1 MKSFNDLIAELEVAR
16 SLLHE
21 RIKNGLNR
29 KVAKFYDEMIADLQA
44 QILIKKNITRNL
56 AKTIE
61 GLKAALSTPDFS
73 DEFQAIAQDEV
84 KHLRKYNKLAGF
96 VLFLHALPQSA
107 IDNLIN
113 TTLLEGAT
121 VNAWN
126 RGLNI
131 DQKARLEREIRLGV
145 SLGETNELLA
155 ARVARAL
162 GKSKRDAASIAV
174 TAAGAIVSAVR
185 QKFFEANADVIKA
198 YKYQATLDTRTS
210 ALCRAYDGLMWDVNY
225 EPIGHSYPFRQPRI
239 NTHFNCRSTIIPVV
253 KGADEL
259 KNVPPATRSSMNG
272 YVPQDINFN
281 DWLKTQPKEVIEKT
295 LGKGRAELFLQ
306 GKITMRDLIT
316 QQGRELDLSDIYKKK
331 RLNEYDTR
339 NVKHFDIPRKLAKR
353 INLKTD
359 SIRGS
364 IDYLY
369 EKHPEM
375 FINKDDLKNQIT
387 DALQNPEFIKEATF
401 KTSGVI
407 FGKSIDDEKKK
418 MIDIGININ
427 DGVIFHIN
435 KKRWDATMKALKK

>member
-29 KVAKFYDEMIADLQA
+29 KVAKFYDEMTADLQA
-44 QILIKKNITRNL
+44 QILRKKNITRNL

-61 GLKAALSTPDFS
+61 DLKAALSTPDFS

-84 KHLRKYNKLAGF
+84 KHLREYNKLAGF
-96 VLFLHALPQSA
+96 ALFSHVLPQSA
-107 IDNLIN
+107 VDGLIN

-121 VNAWN
+121 LNAWN
-126 RGLNI
+126 KGLSI
-131 DQKARLEREIRLGV
+131 DQKTRLEREIRLGV

-162 GKSKRDAASIAV
+162 SKSKRDAASIAV

-210 ALCRAYDGLMWDVNY
+210 ALCRAYDGLMWDTNY

-239 NTHFNCRSTIIPVV
+239 NTHFNCRSTIIPVI

-281 DWLKTQPKEVIEKT
+281 DWLKTQPKDVIEKT
-295 LGKGRAELFLQ
+295 LGAGRAELFLQ

-316 QQGRELDLSDIYKKK
+316 QQGRELNLTQLKKY
-331 RLNEYDTR
+331 RNLNEYS
-339 NVKHFDIPRKLAKR
+339 DIKTFSRRVTKEFKESLG
-353 INLKTD
+353 LKTD
-359 SIRGS
+359 RIFGS
-364 IDYLY
+364 EAYLY
-369 EKHPEM
+369 SRHKDM
-375 FINKDDLKNQIT
+375 FKGRADISQTIDEILKGY
-387 DALQNPEFIKEATF
+387 DFKKEAT
-401 KTSGVI
+401 KKGGVI
-407 FGKSIDDEKKK
+407 IGKAISDKK
-418 MIDIGININ
+418 MIDVGINLA
-427 DGVIFHIN
+427 DGVVFHVN
-435 KKRWDATMKALKK
+435 KKKWDKTMKESRSKR

>member
-16 SLLHE
+16 CLLHE

-29 KVAKFYDEMIADLQA
+29 KVAKFYGEMIADLQA
-44 QILIKKNITRNL
+44 QILRKKNITRNL

-61 GLKAALSTPDFS
+61 DLKAALSTPDFS
-73 DEFQAIAQDEV
+73 DEFQTIAQDEV
-84 KHLRKYNKLAGF
+84 RHLRKYNKLAGF
-96 VLFLHALPQSA
+96 ALFSHVLPQSA
-107 IDNLIN
+107 VDSLIN

-131 DQKARLEREIRLGV
+131 DQKARLEREMKIGV

-210 ALCRAYDGLMWDVNY
+210 ALCRAYDGLMWDTNY

-239 NTHFNCRSTIIPVV
+239 NTHFNCRSTIIPVI

-259 KNVPPATRSSMNG
+259 KGVPSATRSSMNG

-281 DWLKTQPKEVIEKT
+281 DWLKTQSPEVIEKT

-316 QQGRELDLSDIYKKK
+316 QQGRELNLTQLKKY
-331 RLNEYDTR
+331 RNLNEYS
-339 NVKHFDIPRKLAKR
+339 DIKTFSRRVTKEFKKSLG
-353 INLKTD
+353 LKTD
-359 SIRGS
+359 RIFGS
-364 IDYLY
+364 EAYLY
-369 EKHPEM
+369 SRHKDM
-375 FINKDDLKNQIT
+375 FKERADISQTIDEILKGY
-387 DALQNPEFIKEATF
+387 DFKKEAT
-401 KTSGVI
+401 KKGGVI
-407 FGKSIDDEKKK
+407 IGKAISDKK
-418 MIDIGININ
+418 MIDVGINLA
-427 DGVIFHIN
+427 DGVVFHVN
-435 KKRWDATMKALKK
+435 KKKWDKTMKESRSKR

>member
-44 QILIKKNITRNL
+44 QILRKKNITRNL
-56 AKTIE
+56 ATTIE

-107 IDNLIN
+107 VDNLIN

-121 VNAWN
+121 INAWN

-162 GKSKRDAASIAV
+162 SKSKRDAASIAV

-210 ALCRAYDGLMWDVNY
+210 ALCRAYDGLMWDTNY

-239 NTHFNCRSTIIPVV
+239 NTHFNCRSTIIPVI

-281 DWLKTQPKEVIEKT
+281 DWLKTQSPEVIEKT

-316 QQGRELDLSDIYKKK
+316 QQGRELNLTQLKKY
-331 RLNEYDTR
+331 RNLNEYS
-339 NVKHFDIPRKLAKR
+339 DIKTFSRRVTKEFKESLG
-353 INLKTD
+353 LKTD
-359 SIRGS
+359 RIFGS
-364 IDYLY
+364 EAYLY
-369 EKHPEM
+369 SRHKDM
-375 FINKDDLKNQIT
+375 FNERADISQTIDEILKGY
-387 DALQNPEFIKEATF
+387 DFKKEAT
-401 KTSGVI
+401 KKGGVI
-407 FGKSIDDEKKK
+407 IGKAISDKK
-418 MIDIGININ
+418 MIDVGINLA
-427 DGVIFHIN
+427 DGVVFHVN
-435 KKRWDATMKALKK
+435 KKKWDKTMKESRSKR

>member
-44 QILIKKNITRNL
+44 QILRKKNITRNL
-56 AKTIE
+56 AKMIE
-61 GLKAALSTPDFS
+61 DLKAALSTPDFS
-73 DEFQAIAQDEV
+73 DEFQAVAQDEV
-84 KHLRKYNKLAGF
+84 KHLREYNKLAGF
-96 VLFLHALPQSA
+96 ALFSHALPQSA
-107 IDNLIN
+107 VDSLIN

-210 ALCRAYDGLMWDVNY
+210 ALCRAYDGLMWDTNY

-239 NTHFNCRSTIIPVV
+239 NTHFNCRSTIIPVI

-281 DWLKTQPKEVIEKT
+281 DWLKTQPKDVIEKT
-295 LGKGRAELFLQ
+295 LGAGRAELFLQ

-316 QQGRELDLSDIYKKK
+316 QQGRELNLTQLKKY
-331 RLNEYDTR
+331 RNLNEYS
-339 NVKHFDIPRKLAKR
+339 DIKTFSRRVTKEFKESLG
-353 INLKTD
+353 LKTD
-359 SIRGS
+359 RIFGS
-364 IDYLY
+364 EAYLY
-369 EKHPEM
+369 SRHKDM
-375 FINKDDLKNQIT
+375 FKGRADISQTIDEILKGY
-387 DALQNPEFIKEATF
+387 DFKKEAT
-401 KTSGVI
+401 KKGGVI
-407 FGKSIDDEKKK
+407 IGKAISDKK
-418 MIDIGININ
+418 MIDVGINLA
-427 DGVIFHIN
+427 DGVVFHVN
-435 KKRWDATMKALKK
+435 KKKWDKTMKESRSKR

>member
-16 SLLHE
+16 CLLHE

-44 QILIKKNITRNL
+44 QILRKKNITRNL

-61 GLKAALSTPDFS
+61 DLKAILSIPDFG
-73 DEFQAIAQDEV
+73 DELKAIAQDEV
-84 KHLRKYNKLAGF
+84 GHLRKYNKLAGF
-96 VLFLHALPQSA
+96 ALFSHALPQSA
-107 IDNLIN
+107 VDGLIN

-126 RGLNI
+126 KGLSI
-131 DQKARLEREIRLGV
+131 DQKTRLEREIKIGV

-155 ARVARAL
+155 ARAARAL

-210 ALCRAYDGLMWDVNY
+210 ALCRAYDGLMWDTNY

-239 NTHFNCRSTIIPVV
+239 NTHFNCRSTIIPVI

-281 DWLKTQPKEVIEKT
+281 DWLKTQSPEVIEKM

-316 QQGRELDLSDIYKKK
+316 QQGRELNLTQLKKY
-331 RLNEYDTR
+331 RNLNEYS
-339 NVKHFDIPRKLAKR
+339 DIKTFSRGLTKEFKESLGLKSGR
-353 INLKTD
+353 IF
-359 SIRGS
+359 GS
-364 IDYLY
+364 EAYLY
-369 EKHPEM
+369 SRHKDM
-375 FINKDDLKNQIT
+375 FKGRADISQAIDEILKGY
-387 DALQNPEFIKEATF
+387 DFKKEAT
-401 KTSGVI
+401 KKGGVI
-407 FGKSIDDEKKK
+407 IGKAISDKK
-418 MIDIGININ
+418 MIDVGINLA
-427 DGVIFHIN
+427 DGVVFHVN
-435 KKRWDATMKALKK
+435 KKKWDKTMKELRSKR

>member
-16 SLLHE
+16 CLLHE

-44 QILIKKNITRNL
+44 QILRKKNITRNL
-56 AKTIE
+56 ARTIEDLKTI
-61 GLKAALSTPDFS
+61 LSIPDFS
-73 DEFQAIAQDEV
+73 GEFKAIAQDEV

-96 VLFLHALPQSA
+96 VLFSHVLPQSA
-107 IDNLIN
+107 VDSLIN

-162 GKSKRDAASIAV
+162 SKSKRDAASIAV

-210 ALCRAYDGLMWDVNY
+210 ALCRAYDGLMWDTNY

-239 NTHFNCRSTIIPVV
+239 NTHFNCRSTIIPVI

-281 DWLKTQPKEVIEKT
+281 DWLKTQSPEVIEKT

-316 QQGRELDLSDIYKKK
+316 QQGRELNLTQLKKY
-331 RLNEYDTR
+331 RNLNEYS
-339 NVKHFDIPRKLAKR
+339 DIKTFSRRVTKEFKESLG
-353 INLKTD
+353 LKTD
-359 SIRGS
+359 RIFGS
-364 IDYLY
+364 EAYLY
-369 EKHPEM
+369 SRHKDM
-375 FINKDDLKNQIT
+375 FKGRADISQTIDEILKGY
-387 DALQNPEFIKEATF
+387 DFKKEAT
-401 KTSGVI
+401 KKGGVI
-407 FGKSIDDEKKK
+407 IGKAISDKK
-418 MIDIGININ
+418 MIDVGINLA
-427 DGVIFHIN
+427 DGVVFHVN
-435 KKRWDATMKALKK
+435 KKKWDKTMKESRSKR

>member
-16 SLLHE
+16 CLLHE

-44 QILIKKNITRNL
+44 QILRKKNITRNL

-61 GLKAALSTPDFS
+61 DLKAALSTPDFS
-73 DEFQAIAQDEV
+73 DEFQTIAQDEV
-84 KHLRKYNKLAGF
+84 KHLREYNKLAGF
-96 VLFLHALPQSA
+96 ALFSHVLPQSA
-107 IDNLIN
+107 VDNLIN

-131 DQKARLEREIRLGV
+131 DQKTRLEREIKIGV

-210 ALCRAYDGLMWDVNY
+210 ALCRAYDGLMWDTNY

-239 NTHFNCRSTIIPVV
+239 NTHFNCRSTIIPVI

-281 DWLKTQPKEVIEKT
+281 DWLKTQPKDVIEKT
-295 LGKGRAELFLQ
+295 LGAGRAELFLQ

-316 QQGRELDLSDIYKKK
+316 QQGRELNLTQLKKY
-331 RLNEYDTR
+331 RNLNEYS
-339 NVKHFDIPRKLAKR
+339 DIKTFSRRVTKEFKESLG
-353 INLKTD
+353 LKTD
-359 SIRGS
+359 RIFGS
-364 IDYLY
+364 EAYLY
-369 EKHPEM
+369 SRHKDM
-375 FINKDDLKNQIT
+375 FKGRADISQTIDEILKGY
-387 DALQNPEFIKEATF
+387 DFKKEAT
-401 KTSGVI
+401 KKGGVI
-407 FGKSIDDEKKK
+407 IGKAISDKK
-418 MIDIGININ
+418 MIDVGINLA
-427 DGVIFHIN
+427 DGVVFHVN
-435 KKRWDATMKALKK
+435 KKKWDKTMKESRSKR

>member
-16 SLLHE
+16 CLLHE

-44 QILIKKNITRNL
+44 QILRKKNITRNL
-56 AKTIE
+56 ATTIE

-96 VLFLHALPQSA
+96 ALFSHTLPQSA
-107 IDNLIN
+107 VDNLIN

-131 DQKARLEREIRLGV
+131 DQKARLEREIKIGV

-162 GKSKRDAASIAV
+162 SKNKRDAASIAV

-185 QKFFEANADVIKA
+185 QKFFEANADAIKA

-210 ALCRAYDGLMWDVNY
+210 TLCRAYDGLMWDTNY

-239 NTHFNCRSTIIPVV
+239 NTHFNCRSTIIPVI

-281 DWLKTQPKEVIEKT
+281 DWLKTQPKDVIEKT
-295 LGKGRAELFLQ
+295 LGAGRAELFLQ

-316 QQGRELDLSDIYKKK
+316 QQGRELNLTQLKKY
-331 RLNEYDTR
+331 RNLNEYS
-339 NVKHFDIPRKLAKR
+339 DIKTFSRRVTKEFKESLG
-353 INLKTD
+353 LKTD
-359 SIRGS
+359 RIFGS
-364 IDYLY
+364 EAYLY
-369 EKHPEM
+369 SRHKDM
-375 FINKDDLKNQIT
+375 FKERADISQTIDEILKGY
-387 DALQNPEFIKEATF
+387 DFKKEAT
-401 KTSGVI
+401 KKGGVI
-407 FGKSIDDEKKK
+407 IGKAISDKK
-418 MIDIGININ
+418 MIDVGINLA
-427 DGVIFHIN
+427 DGVVFHVN
-435 KKRWDATMKALKK
+435 KKKWDKTMKESRSKR

>member
-44 QILIKKNITRNL
+44 QILRKKNITRNL
-56 AKTIE
+56 AKMIE
-61 GLKAALSTPDFS
+61 DLKAALSTPDFS
-73 DEFQAIAQDEV
+73 DEFQAVAQDEV
-84 KHLRKYNKLAGF
+84 KHLREYNKLAGF
-96 VLFLHALPQSA
+96 ALFSHALPQSA
-107 IDNLIN
+107 VDSLIN

-126 RGLNI
+126 KGLSI
-131 DQKARLEREIRLGV
+131 DQKTRLEREIRLGV

-210 ALCRAYDGLMWDVNY
+210 ALCRAYDGLMWDTNY

-239 NTHFNCRSTIIPVV
+239 NTHFNCRSTIIPVI

-281 DWLKTQPKEVIEKT
+281 DWLKTQPKDVIEKT
-295 LGKGRAELFLQ
+295 LGAGRAELFLQ

-316 QQGRELDLSDIYKKK
+316 QQGRELNLTQLKKY
-331 RLNEYDTR
+331 RNLNEYS
-339 NVKHFDIPRKLAKR
+339 DIKTFSRRVTKEFKESLG
-353 INLKTD
+353 LKTD
-359 SIRGS
+359 RIFGS
-364 IDYLY
+364 EAYLY
-369 EKHPEM
+369 SRHKDM
-375 FINKDDLKNQIT
+375 FKGRADISQTIDEILKGY
-387 DALQNPEFIKEATF
+387 DFKKEAT
-401 KTSGVI
+401 KKGGVI
-407 FGKSIDDEKKK
+407 IGKAISDKK
-418 MIDIGININ
+418 MIDVGINLA
-427 DGVIFHIN
+427 DGVVFHVN
-435 KKRWDATMKALKK
+435 KKKWDKTMKESRSKR

>member
-44 QILIKKNITRNL
+44 QILRKKNITRNL
-56 AKTIE
+56 ATTIE

-84 KHLRKYNKLAGF
+84 GHLRKYNKLAGF
-96 VLFLHALPQSA
+96 ALFSHVLPQSA
-107 IDNLIN
+107 VDNLIN

-210 ALCRAYDGLMWDVNY
+210 ALCRAYDGLMWDTNY

-239 NTHFNCRSTIIPVV
+239 NTHFNCRSTIIPVI

-281 DWLKTQPKEVIEKT
+281 DWLKTQSPEVVEKT

-316 QQGRELDLSDIYKKK
+316 QQGRELNLTQLKKYRKLKEYSDIKTFSRGVTKEFK
-331 RLNEYDTR
+331 ESLG
-339 NVKHFDIPRKLAKR
+339 
-353 INLKTD
+353 LKTD
-359 SIRGS
+359 RIFGS
-364 IDYLY
+364 EAYLY
-369 EKHPEM
+369 SRHKDM
-375 FINKDDLKNQIT
+375 FKGRADISQTIDEILKGY
-387 DALQNPEFIKEATF
+387 DFKKEAT
-401 KTSGVI
+401 KKGGVI
-407 FGKSIDDEKKK
+407 IGKAISDKK
-418 MIDIGININ
+418 MIDVGINLA
-427 DGVIFHIN
+427 DGVVFHVN
-435 KKRWDATMKALKK
+435 KKKWDKTMKESRSKR

>member
-1 MKSFNDLIAELEVAR
+1 MAN
-16 SLLHE
+16 
-21 RIKNGLNR
+21 
-29 KVAKFYDEMIADLQA
+29 
-44 QILIKKNITRNL
+44 
-56 AKTIE
+56 TIE
-61 GLKAALSTPDFS
+61 DLKAALSTPDFS

-96 VLFLHALPQSA
+96 VLFSHVLPQSA
-107 IDNLIN
+107 VDSLIN

-162 GKSKRDAASIAV
+162 GKSRRDAASIAV

-210 ALCRAYDGLMWDVNY
+210 ALCRAYDGLMWDTNY

-239 NTHFNCRSTIIPVV
+239 NTHFNCRSTIIPVI

-281 DWLKTQPKEVIEKT
+281 DWLKTQSPEVIEKT

-316 QQGRELDLSDIYKKK
+316 QQGRELNLTQLKKY
-331 RLNEYDTR
+331 RNLNEYS
-339 NVKHFDIPRKLAKR
+339 DIKTFSRRVTKEFKESLG
-353 INLKTD
+353 LKTD
-359 SIRGS
+359 RIFGS
-364 IDYLY
+364 EAYLY
-369 EKHPEM
+369 SRHKDM
-375 FINKDDLKNQIT
+375 FNERADISQTIDEILKGY
-387 DALQNPEFIKEATF
+387 DFKKEAT
-401 KTSGVI
+401 KKGGVI
-407 FGKSIDDEKKK
+407 IGKAISDKK
-418 MIDIGININ
+418 MIDVGINLA
-427 DGVIFHIN
+427 DGVVFHVN
-435 KKRWDATMKALKK
+435 KKKWDKTMKESRSKR

>member
-44 QILIKKNITRNL
+44 QILRKKNITRNL
-56 AKTIE
+56 ATTIE

-84 KHLRKYNKLAGF
+84 GHLRKYNKLAGF
-96 VLFLHALPQSA
+96 ALFSHTLPQSA
-107 IDNLIN
+107 VDSLIN

-162 GKSKRDAASIAV
+162 SKSKRDAASIAV

-210 ALCRAYDGLMWDVNY
+210 ALCRAYDGLMWDTNY

-239 NTHFNCRSTIIPVV
+239 NTHFNCRSTIIPVI

-281 DWLKTQPKEVIEKT
+281 DWLKTQSPEVVEKT

-316 QQGRELDLSDIYKKK
+316 QQGRELNLTQLKKY
-331 RLNEYDTR
+331 RNLNEYS
-339 NVKHFDIPRKLAKR
+339 DIKTFSRRVTKEFKESLG
-353 INLKTD
+353 LKTD
-359 SIRGS
+359 RIFGS
-364 IDYLY
+364 EAYLY
-369 EKHPEM
+369 SRHKDM
-375 FINKDDLKNQIT
+375 FKERADISQTIDEILKGY
-387 DALQNPEFIKEATF
+387 DFKKEAT
-401 KTSGVI
+401 KKGGVI
-407 FGKSIDDEKKK
+407 IGKAISDKK
-418 MIDIGININ
+418 MIDVGINLA
-427 DGVIFHIN
+427 DGVVFHVN
-435 KKRWDATMKALKK
+435 KKKWDKTMKESRSKR

>member
-44 QILIKKNITRNL
+44 QILRKKNITRNL
-56 AKTIE
+56 ATTIE

-107 IDNLIN
+107 VDNLIN

-131 DQKARLEREIRLGV
+131 DQKARLEREIKIGV

-162 GKSKRDAASIAV
+162 SKSKRDAASIAV

-210 ALCRAYDGLMWDVNY
+210 ALCRAYDGLMWDTNY

-239 NTHFNCRSTIIPVV
+239 NTHFNCRSTIIPVI

-281 DWLKTQPKEVIEKT
+281 DWLKTQSPEVIEKT

-316 QQGRELDLSDIYKKK
+316 QQGRELNLTQLKKY
-331 RLNEYDTR
+331 RNLNEYS
-339 NVKHFDIPRKLAKR
+339 DIKTFSRRVTKEFKEGLG
-353 INLKTD
+353 LKTD
-359 SIRGS
+359 RIFGS
-364 IDYLY
+364 EAYLY
-369 EKHPEM
+369 SRHKDM
-375 FINKDDLKNQIT
+375 FKGRADISQTIDEILKGY
-387 DALQNPEFIKEATF
+387 DFKKEAT
-401 KTSGVI
+401 KKGGVI
-407 FGKSIDDEKKK
+407 IGKAISDKK
-418 MIDIGININ
+418 MIDVGINLA
-427 DGVIFHIN
+427 DGVVFHVN
-435 KKRWDATMKALKK
+435 KKKWDKTMKESRSKR

>member
-44 QILIKKNITRNL
+44 QILRKKNITRNL

-61 GLKAALSTPDFS
+61 DLKAALSTPDFS
-73 DEFQAIAQDEV
+73 DEFQAVAQDEV
-84 KHLRKYNKLAGF
+84 RHLRKYNKLAGF
-96 VLFLHALPQSA
+96 VLFSHVLPQSA
-107 IDNLIN
+107 IQSLIN
-113 TTLLEGAT
+113 TTLIEGAT

-126 RGLNI
+126 KGLSI
-131 DQKARLEREIRLGV
+131 DQKTRLEREIKIGV

-162 GKSKRDAASIAV
+162 SKSKRDAASIAA

-210 ALCRAYDGLMWDVNY
+210 ALCRAYDGLMWDTNY

-239 NTHFNCRSTIIPVV
+239 NTHFNCRSTIIPVI

-281 DWLKTQPKEVIEKT
+281 DWLKTQSPEVAEKT

-316 QQGRELDLSDIYKKK
+316 QQGRELNLTQLKKY
-331 RLNEYDTR
+331 RNLNEYS
-339 NVKHFDIPRKLAKR
+339 DIKTFSRRVTKEFKESLG
-353 INLKTD
+353 LKTD
-359 SIRGS
+359 RIFGS
-364 IDYLY
+364 EAYLY
-369 EKHPEM
+369 SRHKDM
-375 FINKDDLKNQIT
+375 FKGRADISQTIDEILKGY
-387 DALQNPEFIKEATF
+387 DFKKEAT
-401 KTSGVI
+401 KKGGVI
-407 FGKSIDDEKKK
+407 IGKAISDKK
-418 MIDIGININ
+418 MIDVGINLA
-427 DGVIFHIN
+427 DGVVFHVN
-435 KKRWDATMKALKK
+435 KKKWDKTMKESRSKR

>member
-16 SLLHE
+16 CLLHE

-44 QILIKKNITRNL
+44 QILRKKNITRNL

-61 GLKAALSTPDFS
+61 DLKAVLSTPDFS
-73 DEFQAIAQDEV
+73 GELKAIAQDEV
-84 KHLRKYNKLAGF
+84 RHLRKYNKLAGF
-96 VLFLHALPQSA
+96 ALFSHALPQSA
-107 IDNLIN
+107 VDGLIN

-155 ARVARAL
+155 ARAARAL
-162 GKSKRDAASIAV
+162 SKSKRDAASIAV

-210 ALCRAYDGLMWDVNY
+210 ALCRAYDGLMWDTNY

-239 NTHFNCRSTIIPVV
+239 NTHFNCRSTIIPVI

-281 DWLKTQPKEVIEKT
+281 DWLKTQSPEVIEKT
-295 LGKGRAELFLQ
+295 LGKGRTELFLQ

-316 QQGRELDLSDIYKKK
+316 QQGRELNLTQLKKY
-331 RLNEYDTR
+331 RNLNEYS
-339 NVKHFDIPRKLAKR
+339 DIKTFSRGLTKEFKESLG
-353 INLKTD
+353 LKTGR
-359 SIRGS
+359 IFGS
-364 IDYLY
+364 EAYLY
-369 EKHPEM
+369 SRHKDM
-375 FINKDDLKNQIT
+375 FKGRADISQTIDEILKGY
-387 DALQNPEFIKEATF
+387 DFKKEAT
-401 KTSGVI
+401 KKGGVI
-407 FGKSIDDEKKK
+407 IGKATSDKK
-418 MIDIGININ
+418 MIDVGINLA
-427 DGVIFHIN
+427 DGVVFHVN
-435 KKRWDATMKALKK
+435 KKKWDKTMKELRSKR

>member
-21 RIKNGLNR
+21 RIKNGLSR
-29 KVAKFYDEMIADLQA
+29 KVAQFYDEMIADLQA
-44 QILIKKNITRNL
+44 QILRKKNITRNL

-61 GLKAALSTPDFS
+61 DLKSALSTPDFN
-73 DEFQAIAQDEV
+73 DEFTAIAQDEV
-84 KHLRKYNKLAGF
+84 RHLRKYNKLAGF
-96 VLFLHALPQSA
+96 VLFSHVLPQSA
-107 IDNLIN
+107 VDSLIN

-126 RGLNI
+126 KGLSI
-131 DQKARLEREIRLGV
+131 DQKTRLEREIKIGV

-162 GKSKRDAASIAV
+162 SKSKRDAASIAV

-239 NTHFNCRSTIIPVV
+239 NTHFNCRSTIIPVI

-281 DWLKTQPKEVIEKT
+281 DWLKTQSPEVIEKT

-316 QQGRELDLSDIYKKK
+316 QQGRELNLTQLKKY
-331 RLNEYDTR
+331 RNLNEYS
-339 NVKHFDIPRKLAKR
+339 DIKTFSRRVTKEFKESLG
-353 INLKTD
+353 LKTD
-359 SIRGS
+359 RIFGS
-364 IDYLY
+364 EAYLY
-369 EKHPEM
+369 SRHKDM
-375 FINKDDLKNQIT
+375 FKGRADISQTIDEILKGY
-387 DALQNPEFIKEATF
+387 DFKKEAT
-401 KTSGVI
+401 KKGGVI
-407 FGKSIDDEKKK
+407 IGKAISDKK
-418 MIDIGININ
+418 MIDVGINLA
-427 DGVIFHIN
+427 DGVVFHVN
-435 KKRWDATMKALKK
+435 KKKWDKTMKESRSKR

>member
-16 SLLHE
+16 CLLHE

-44 QILIKKNITRNL
+44 QILRKKNITRNL

-61 GLKAALSTPDFS
+61 DLKAALSTPDFS
-73 DEFQAIAQDEV
+73 DEFRAIAQDEV
-84 KHLRKYNKLAGF
+84 KHLREYNKLAGF
-96 VLFLHALPQSA
+96 ALFSHVLPQSA
-107 IDNLIN
+107 VDSLIN

-131 DQKARLEREIRLGV
+131 DQKARLEREMKIGV

-210 ALCRAYDGLMWDVNY
+210 ALCRAYDGLMWDTNY

-239 NTHFNCRSTIIPVV
+239 NTHFNCRSTIIPVI

-259 KNVPPATRSSMNG
+259 KGVPSATRSSMNG

-281 DWLKTQPKEVIEKT
+281 DWLKTQSPEVIEKT

-316 QQGRELDLSDIYKKK
+316 QQGRELNLTQLKKY
-331 RLNEYDTR
+331 RNLNEYS
-339 NVKHFDIPRKLAKR
+339 DIKTFSRRVTKEFKKSLG
-353 INLKTD
+353 LKTD
-359 SIRGS
+359 RIFGS
-364 IDYLY
+364 EAYLY
-369 EKHPEM
+369 SRHKDM
-375 FINKDDLKNQIT
+375 FKERADISQTIDEILKGY
-387 DALQNPEFIKEATF
+387 DFKKEAT
-401 KTSGVI
+401 KKGGVI
-407 FGKSIDDEKKK
+407 IGKAISDKK
-418 MIDIGININ
+418 MIDVGINLA
-427 DGVIFHIN
+427 DGVVFHVN
-435 KKRWDATMKALKK
+435 KKKWDKTMKESRSKR

>member
-44 QILIKKNITRNL
+44 QILRKKNITRNL

-61 GLKAALSTPDFS
+61 DLKAALSTPDFS

-96 VLFLHALPQSA
+96 VLFSHVLPQSA
-107 IDNLIN
+107 VDSLIN

-162 GKSKRDAASIAV
+162 GKSRRDAASIAV

-210 ALCRAYDGLMWDVNY
+210 ALCRAYDGLMWDTNY

-239 NTHFNCRSTIIPVV
+239 NTHFNCRSTIIPVI

-281 DWLKTQPKEVIEKT
+281 DWLKTQSPEVIEKT

-316 QQGRELDLSDIYKKK
+316 QQGRELNLTQLKKY
-331 RLNEYDTR
+331 RNLNEYS
-339 NVKHFDIPRKLAKR
+339 DIKTFSRRVTKEFKESLG
-353 INLKTD
+353 LKTD
-359 SIRGS
+359 RIFGS
-364 IDYLY
+364 EAYLY
-369 EKHPEM
+369 SRHKDM
-375 FINKDDLKNQIT
+375 FNERADISQTIDEILKGY
-387 DALQNPEFIKEATF
+387 DFKKEAT
-401 KTSGVI
+401 KKGGVI
-407 FGKSIDDEKKK
+407 IGKAISDKK
-418 MIDIGININ
+418 MIDVGINLA
-427 DGVIFHIN
+427 DGVVFHVN
-435 KKRWDATMKALKK
+435 KKKWDKTMKESRSKR

>member
-1 MKSFNDLIAELEVAR
+1 MKSFNDIIAELEVAR
-16 SLLHE
+16 CLLHE

-44 QILIKKNITRNL
+44 QILRKKNITRNL

-61 GLKAALSTPDFS
+61 DLKAALSTPDFS

-96 VLFLHALPQSA
+96 VLFSHVLPQSA
-107 IDNLIN
+107 VDSLIN

-131 DQKARLEREIRLGV
+131 DQKARLEREIKIGV

-185 QKFFEANADVIKA
+185 QKFFEANADGIKA

-210 ALCRAYDGLMWDVNY
+210 ALCRAYDGLMWDTNY

-239 NTHFNCRSTIIPVV
+239 NTHFNCRSTIIPVI

-281 DWLKTQPKEVIEKT
+281 DWLKTQSPEVVEKT

-316 QQGRELDLSDIYKKK
+316 QQGRELNLTQLKKY
-331 RLNEYDTR
+331 RNLNEYS
-339 NVKHFDIPRKLAKR
+339 DIKTFSRRVTKEFKESLG
-353 INLKTD
+353 LKTD
-359 SIRGS
+359 RIFGS
-364 IDYLY
+364 EAYLY
-369 EKHPEM
+369 SRHKDM
-375 FINKDDLKNQIT
+375 FKRRADISQTIDEILKGY
-387 DALQNPEFIKEATF
+387 DFKKEAT
-401 KTSGVI
+401 KKGGVI
-407 FGKSIDDEKKK
+407 IGKAISDKK
-418 MIDIGININ
+418 MIDVGINLA
-427 DGVIFHIN
+427 DGVVFHVN
-435 KKRWDATMKALKK
+435 KKKWDKTMKESRSKR

>member
-16 SLLHE
+16 CLLHE

-44 QILIKKNITRNL
+44 QILRKKNITRNL

-61 GLKAALSTPDFS
+61 DLKTILSIPDFS
-73 DEFQAIAQDEV
+73 GEFKAIAQDEV
-84 KHLRKYNKLAGF
+84 RHLRKYNKLAGF
-96 VLFLHALPQSA
+96 ALFSHAMPQSA
-107 IDNLIN
+107 VDSLIN

-131 DQKARLEREIRLGV
+131 DQKARLEREIKIGV

-155 ARVARAL
+155 ARAARAL

-210 ALCRAYDGLMWDVNY
+210 ALCRAYDGLMWDTNY

-239 NTHFNCRSTIIPVV
+239 NTHFNCRSTIIPVI

-281 DWLKTQPKEVIEKT
+281 DWLKTQPKDVIEKT
-295 LGKGRAELFLQ
+295 LGAGRAELFLQ

-316 QQGRELDLSDIYKKK
+316 QQGRELNLTQLKKY
-331 RLNEYDTR
+331 RNLNEYS
-339 NVKHFDIPRKLAKR
+339 DIKTFSRGLTKEFKESLGLKSGR
-353 INLKTD
+353 IF
-359 SIRGS
+359 GS
-364 IDYLY
+364 EAYLY
-369 EKHPEM
+369 SRHKDM
-375 FINKDDLKNQIT
+375 FKGHADISQAIDEILKGY
-387 DALQNPEFIKEATF
+387 DFKKEAT
-401 KTSGVI
+401 KKGGVI
-407 FGKSIDDEKKK
+407 IGKAISDKK
-418 MIDIGININ
+418 MIDVGINLA
-427 DGVIFHIN
+427 DGVVFHVN
-435 KKRWDATMKALKK
+435 KKKWDKTMKELRSKR

>member
-44 QILIKKNITRNL
+44 QILRKKNITRNL

-61 GLKAALSTPDFS
+61 DLKAALSTPDFS

-84 KHLRKYNKLAGF
+84 KHLREYNKLAGF
-96 VLFLHALPQSA
+96 VLFSHILPQSA
-107 IDNLIN
+107 VDSLIN

-121 VNAWN
+121 VKAWN
-126 RGLNI
+126 KGLNI
-131 DQKARLEREIRLGV
+131 DQKARLEREIKIGV

-162 GKSKRDAASIAV
+162 NKNKRDAASIAV
-174 TAAGAIVSAVR
+174 TAAGATVSAVR

-210 ALCRAYDGLMWDVNY
+210 ALCRAYDGLMWDTNY

-239 NTHFNCRSTIIPVV
+239 NTHFNCRSTIIPVI

-259 KNVPPATRSSMNG
+259 KNVSPATRSSMNG

-281 DWLKTQPKEVIEKT
+281 DWLKTQSPEVVEKT

-316 QQGRELDLSDIYKKK
+316 QQGRELNLTQLKKY
-331 RLNEYDTR
+331 RNLNEYSD
-339 NVKHFDIPRKLAKR
+339 VKTFSRRVTKEFKESLG
-353 INLKTD
+353 LKTD
-359 SIRGS
+359 RIFGS
-364 IDYLY
+364 EAYLY
-369 EKHPEM
+369 SRHKDM
-375 FINKDDLKNQIT
+375 FKRRADISQTIDEILKGY
-387 DALQNPEFIKEATF
+387 DFKKEAT
-401 KTSGVI
+401 KKGGVI
-407 FGKSIDDEKKK
+407 IGKAISDKK
-418 MIDIGININ
+418 MIDVGINLA
-427 DGVIFHIN
+427 DGVVFHVN
-435 KKRWDATMKALKK
+435 KKKWDKTMKESRSKR

>member
-16 SLLHE
+16 CLLHE

-44 QILIKKNITRNL
+44 QILRKKNITRNL

-61 GLKAALSTPDFS
+61 DLKAALSTPDFS
-73 DEFQAIAQDEV
+73 DEFQAVAQDEV
-84 KHLRKYNKLAGF
+84 KHLREYNKLAGF
-96 VLFLHALPQSA
+96 TLFSHALPQSA
-107 IDNLIN
+107 VDSLIN

-131 DQKARLEREIRLGV
+131 DQKARLEREIKIGV

-210 ALCRAYDGLMWDVNY
+210 ALCRAYDGLMWDTNY

-239 NTHFNCRSTIIPVV
+239 NTHFNCRSTIIPVI

-281 DWLKTQPKEVIEKT
+281 DWLKTQPKDVIEKT
-295 LGKGRAELFLQ
+295 LGAGRAELFLQ

-316 QQGRELDLSDIYKKK
+316 QQGRELNLTQLKKY
-331 RLNEYDTR
+331 RNLNEYS
-339 NVKHFDIPRKLAKR
+339 DIKTFSRRVTKEFKESLG
-353 INLKTD
+353 LKTD
-359 SIRGS
+359 RIFGS
-364 IDYLY
+364 EAYLY
-369 EKHPEM
+369 SRHKDM
-375 FINKDDLKNQIT
+375 FKERADISQTIDEILKGY
-387 DALQNPEFIKEATF
+387 DFKKEAT
-401 KTSGVI
+401 KKGGVI
-407 FGKSIDDEKKK
+407 IGKAISDKK
-418 MIDIGININ
+418 MIDVGINLA
-427 DGVIFHIN
+427 DGVVFHVN
-435 KKRWDATMKALKK
+435 KKKWDKTMKESRSKR

>member
-44 QILIKKNITRNL
+44 QILRKKNITRNL

-61 GLKAALSTPDFS
+61 DLKAALSTPDFG
-73 DEFQAIAQDEV
+73 DEFKAIAQDELN
-84 KHLRKYNKLAGF
+84 HLQKYNKLAGF
-96 VLFLHALPQSA
+96 ALFSHALPQSA
-107 IDNLIN
+107 VDSLIN

-126 RGLNI
+126 KGLSI

-162 GKSKRDAASIAV
+162 NKNKRDATSIAI
-174 TAAGAIVSAVR
+174 TAAGAIVSAAR

-210 ALCRAYDGLMWDVNY
+210 ALCRAYDGLMWDINY

-239 NTHFNCRSTIIPVV
+239 NTHFNCRSTIIPVI

-281 DWLKTQPKEVIEKT
+281 DWLKTQSPEVIEKT

-316 QQGRELDLSDIYKKK
+316 QQGRELNLTQLKKY
-331 RLNEYDTR
+331 RNLNEYS
-339 NVKHFDIPRKLAKR
+339 DIKTFSRGVTKEFKESIGLKVDR
-353 INLKTD
+353 IF
-359 SIRGS
+359 GS
-364 IDYLY
+364 EAYLY
-369 EKHPEM
+369 SRHKDM
-375 FINKDDLKNQIT
+375 FKERADISQTIDEILKGY
-387 DALQNPEFIKEATF
+387 DFKKEAT
-401 KTSGVI
+401 KKGGVI
-407 FGKSIDDEKKK
+407 IGKAISDKK
-418 MIDIGININ
+418 MIDVGINLA
-427 DGVIFHIN
+427 DGVVFHVN
-435 KKRWDATMKALKK
+435 KKKWDKTMKESRSKR

>member
-16 SLLHE
+16 CLLHE

-29 KVAKFYDEMIADLQA
+29 KVAKFYGEMIADLQA
-44 QILIKKNITRNL
+44 QILRKKNITRNL

-61 GLKAALSTPDFS
+61 DLKAALSTPDFS
-73 DEFQAIAQDEV
+73 DEFQTIAQDEV
-84 KHLRKYNKLAGF
+84 RHLRKYNKLAGF
-96 VLFLHALPQSA
+96 ALFSHALPQSA
-107 IDNLIN
+107 VDGLIN

-210 ALCRAYDGLMWDVNY
+210 ALCRAYDGLMWDTNY

-239 NTHFNCRSTIIPVV
+239 NTHFNCRSTIIPVI

-281 DWLKTQPKEVIEKT
+281 DWLKTQSPEVVEKT

-316 QQGRELDLSDIYKKK
+316 QQGRELNLTQLKKY
-331 RLNEYDTR
+331 RNLNEYS
-339 NVKHFDIPRKLAKR
+339 DIKTFSRRVTKEFKESLG
-353 INLKTD
+353 LKTD
-359 SIRGS
+359 RIFGS
-364 IDYLY
+364 EAYLY
-369 EKHPEM
+369 SRHKDM
-375 FINKDDLKNQIT
+375 FKARADISQTIDEILKGY
-387 DALQNPEFIKEATF
+387 DFKKEAT
-401 KTSGVI
+401 KKGGVI
-407 FGKSIDDEKKK
+407 IGKAISDKK
-418 MIDIGININ
+418 MIDVGINLA
-427 DGVIFHIN
+427 DGVVFHVN
-435 KKRWDATMKALKK
+435 KKKWDKTMKESRSKR

>member
-1 MKSFNDLIAELEVAR
+1 MKSFNDLIAELEVAHC
-16 SLLHE
+16 LLHE
-21 RIKNGLNR
+21 RIKNGLSR
-29 KVAKFYDEMIADLQA
+29 KVARFYDEMIADLQT
-44 QILIKKNITRNL
+44 QILRKKNITRNL

-61 GLKAALSTPDFS
+61 DLKAALSTPDFS

-96 VLFLHALPQSA
+96 VLFSHVLPQSA
-107 IDNLIN
+107 VDSLIN

-131 DQKARLEREIRLGV
+131 DQKARLEREIKIGV
-145 SLGETNELLA
+145 SLGETNEILA

-210 ALCRAYDGLMWDVNY
+210 ALCRAYDGLMWDANY
-225 EPIGHSYPFRQPRI
+225 EPIGHLYPFRQPRI
-239 NTHFNCRSTIIPVV
+239 NTHFNCRSTIIPVI

-259 KNVPPATRSSMNG
+259 KGVPPATRSSMNG

-281 DWLKTQPKEVIEKT
+281 DWLKTQSPEVVEKT

-316 QQGRELDLSDIYKKK
+316 QQGRELNLTQLKKY
-331 RLNEYDTR
+331 RNLNEYS
-339 NVKHFDIPRKLAKR
+339 DIKTFSRRVTKEFKESLG
-353 INLKTD
+353 LKTD
-359 SIRGS
+359 RIFGS
-364 IDYLY
+364 EAYLY
-369 EKHPEM
+369 SRHKDM
-375 FINKDDLKNQIT
+375 FKERADISQTIDEILKGY
-387 DALQNPEFIKEATF
+387 DFKKEAT
-401 KTSGVI
+401 KKGGVI
-407 FGKSIDDEKKK
+407 IGKAISDKK
-418 MIDIGININ
+418 MIDVGINLA
-427 DGVIFHIN
+427 DGVVFHVN
-435 KKRWDATMKALKK
+435 KKKWDKTMKESRSKR

>member
-16 SLLHE
+16 CLLHE

-44 QILIKKNITRNL
+44 QILRKKNITRNL

-61 GLKAALSTPDFS
+61 DLKAILSIPDFG
-73 DEFQAIAQDEV
+73 DELKAIAQDEV
-84 KHLRKYNKLAGF
+84 GHLRKYNKLAGF
-96 VLFLHALPQSA
+96 ALFSHALPQSA
-107 IDNLIN
+107 VDSLIN

-126 RGLNI
+126 RGLKI
-131 DQKARLEREIRLGV
+131 DQKTRLEREIKIGV

-162 GKSKRDAASIAV
+162 GKSKRDAAGIAV

-210 ALCRAYDGLMWDVNY
+210 ALCRAYDGLMWDTNY

-239 NTHFNCRSTIIPVV
+239 NTHFNCRSTIIPVI

-281 DWLKTQPKEVIEKT
+281 DWLKTQSPEVIEKT

-316 QQGRELDLSDIYKKK
+316 QQGRELNLTQLKKY
-331 RLNEYDTR
+331 RNLNEYS
-339 NVKHFDIPRKLAKR
+339 DIKTFSRGLTKEFKESLGLKSGR
-353 INLKTD
+353 IF
-359 SIRGS
+359 GS
-364 IDYLY
+364 EAYLY
-369 EKHPEM
+369 SRHKDM
-375 FINKDDLKNQIT
+375 FKGRADISQVIDEILKGY
-387 DALQNPEFIKEATF
+387 DFKKEAT
-401 KTSGVI
+401 KKGGVI
-407 FGKSIDDEKKK
+407 IGKAISDKK
-418 MIDIGININ
+418 MIDVGINLA
-427 DGVIFHIN
+427 DGVVFHVN
-435 KKRWDATMKALKK
+435 KKKWDKTMKELRSKR

>member
-16 SLLHE
+16 CLLHE

-44 QILIKKNITRNL
+44 QILRKKNITRNL

-61 GLKAALSTPDFS
+61 DLKSALSTPDFN
-73 DEFQAIAQDEV
+73 DEFTAIAQDEV
-84 KHLRKYNKLAGF
+84 RHLRKYNKLAGF
-96 VLFLHALPQSA
+96 ALFSHTLPQSA
-107 IDNLIN
+107 VDSLIN

-131 DQKARLEREIRLGV
+131 DQKARLEREIKIGV
-145 SLGETNELLA
+145 SLGETNEILA

-210 ALCRAYDGLMWDVNY
+210 ALCRAYDGLMWDTNY
-225 EPIGHSYPFRQPRI
+225 EPVGHSYPFRQPRI
-239 NTHFNCRSTIIPVV
+239 NTHFNCRSTIIPVI

-281 DWLKTQPKEVIEKT
+281 DWLKTQSPEVIEKT

-316 QQGRELDLSDIYKKK
+316 QQGRELNLTQLKKY
-331 RLNEYDTR
+331 RNLNEYS
-339 NVKHFDIPRKLAKR
+339 DIKTFSRRVTKEFKESLG
-353 INLKTD
+353 LKTD
-359 SIRGS
+359 RIFGS
-364 IDYLY
+364 EAYLY
-369 EKHPEM
+369 SRHKDM
-375 FINKDDLKNQIT
+375 FKERADISQTIDEILKGY
-387 DALQNPEFIKEATF
+387 DFKKEAT
-401 KTSGVI
+401 KKGGVI
-407 FGKSIDDEKKK
+407 IGKAISDKK
-418 MIDIGININ
+418 MIDVGINLA
-427 DGVIFHIN
+427 DGVVFHVN
-435 KKRWDATMKALKK
+435 KKKWDKTMKESRSKR

>member
-1 MKSFNDLIAELEVAR
+1 MKSFNDLIAELEVAH

-44 QILIKKNITRNL
+44 QILRKKNITRNL
-56 AKTIE
+56 ATTIE

-107 IDNLIN
+107 VDNLIN

-155 ARVARAL
+155 TRVARAL
-162 GKSKRDAASIAV
+162 SKSKRDAASIAV

-210 ALCRAYDGLMWDVNY
+210 ALCRAYDGLMWDTNY

-239 NTHFNCRSTIIPVV
+239 NTHFNCRSTIIPVI

-281 DWLKTQPKEVIEKT
+281 DWLKTQSPEVIEKT

-316 QQGRELDLSDIYKKK
+316 QQGRELNLTQLKKY
-331 RLNEYDTR
+331 RNLNEYS
-339 NVKHFDIPRKLAKR
+339 DIKTFSRRVTKEFKESLG
-353 INLKTD
+353 LKTD
-359 SIRGS
+359 RIFGS
-364 IDYLY
+364 EAYLY
-369 EKHPEM
+369 SRHKDM
-375 FINKDDLKNQIT
+375 FNERADISQTIDEILKGY
-387 DALQNPEFIKEATF
+387 DFKKEAT
-401 KTSGVI
+401 KKGGVI
-407 FGKSIDDEKKK
+407 IGKAISDKK
-418 MIDIGININ
+418 MIDVGINLA
-427 DGVIFHIN
+427 DGVVFHVN
-435 KKRWDATMKALKK
+435 KKKWDKTMKESRSKR

>member
-44 QILIKKNITRNL
+44 QILRKKNITRNL
-56 AKTIE
+56 ATTIE

-107 IDNLIN
+107 VDNLIN

-121 VNAWN
+121 INAWN

-162 GKSKRDAASIAV
+162 SKSKRDAASIAV

-198 YKYQATLDTRTS
+198 YK
-210 ALCRAYDGLMWDVNY
+210 
-225 EPIGHSYPFRQPRI
+225 
-239 NTHFNCRSTIIPVV
+239 
-253 KGADEL
+253 
-259 KNVPPATRSSMNG
+259 
-272 YVPQDINFN
+272 
-281 DWLKTQPKEVIEKT
+281 
-295 LGKGRAELFLQ
+295 
-306 GKITMRDLIT
+306 
-316 QQGRELDLSDIYKKK
+316 
-331 RLNEYDTR
+331 
-339 NVKHFDIPRKLAKR
+339 
-353 INLKTD
+353 
-359 SIRGS
+359 
-364 IDYLY
+364 
-369 EKHPEM
+369 
-375 FINKDDLKNQIT
+375 
-387 DALQNPEFIKEATF
+387 
-401 KTSGVI
+401 
-407 FGKSIDDEKKK
+407 
-418 MIDIGININ
+418 
-427 DGVIFHIN
+427 
-435 KKRWDATMKALKK
+435 

>member
-16 SLLHE
+16 CLLHE

-29 KVAKFYDEMIADLQA
+29 KVAKFYDDMIADLQA
-44 QILIKKNITRNL
+44 QILRKKNITRNL

-61 GLKAALSTPDFS
+61 DLKAALSTPDFS
-73 DEFQAIAQDEV
+73 DEFQTIAQDEV
-84 KHLRKYNKLAGF
+84 KHLREYNKLAGF
-96 VLFLHALPQSA
+96 ALFSHVLPQSA
-107 IDNLIN
+107 VDNLIN

-155 ARVARAL
+155 ARAARAL
-162 GKSKRDAASIAV
+162 SKSKRDAASIAV

-210 ALCRAYDGLMWDVNY
+210 ALCRAYDGLMWDTNY

-239 NTHFNCRSTIIPVV
+239 NTHFNCRSTIIPVI

-281 DWLKTQPKEVIEKT
+281 DWLKTQPKDVIEKT
-295 LGKGRAELFLQ
+295 LGAGRAELFLQ

-316 QQGRELDLSDIYKKK
+316 QQGRELNLTQLKKY
-331 RLNEYDTR
+331 RNLNEYS
-339 NVKHFDIPRKLAKR
+339 DIKTFSRGLTKEFKESLGLKSGR
-353 INLKTD
+353 IF
-359 SIRGS
+359 GS
-364 IDYLY
+364 EAYLY
-369 EKHPEM
+369 SRHKDM
-375 FINKDDLKNQIT
+375 FKGRADISQTIDEILKGY
-387 DALQNPEFIKEATF
+387 DFKKEAT
-401 KTSGVI
+401 KKGGVI
-407 FGKSIDDEKKK
+407 IGKAISDKK
-418 MIDIGININ
+418 MIDVGINLA
-427 DGVIFHIN
+427 DGVVFHVN
-435 KKRWDATMKALKK
+435 KKKWDKTMKESRSKR

>member
-16 SLLHE
+16 CLLHE

-44 QILIKKNITRNL
+44 QILRKKNITRNL

-61 GLKAALSTPDFS
+61 DLKAALSTPDFS
-73 DEFQAIAQDEV
+73 DEFQAVAQDEV
-84 KHLRKYNKLAGF
+84 KHLREYNKLAGF
-96 VLFLHALPQSA
+96 ALFSHALPQSA
-107 IDNLIN
+107 VDSLIN

-131 DQKARLEREIRLGV
+131 NQKARLEREIRLGV

-210 ALCRAYDGLMWDVNY
+210 ALCRAYDGLMWDTNY

-239 NTHFNCRSTIIPVV
+239 NTHFNCRSTIIPVI

-281 DWLKTQPKEVIEKT
+281 DWLKTQSPEVIEKT

-316 QQGRELDLSDIYKKK
+316 QQGRELNLTQLKKY
-331 RLNEYDTR
+331 RNLNEYS
-339 NVKHFDIPRKLAKR
+339 DIKTFSRR
-353 INLKTD
+353 ITKEFKESLGLKTD
-359 SIRGS
+359 RIFGS
-364 IDYLY
+364 EAYLY
-369 EKHPEM
+369 SRHKDM
-375 FINKDDLKNQIT
+375 FKGRADISQTIDEILKGY
-387 DALQNPEFIKEATF
+387 DFKKEAT
-401 KTSGVI
+401 KKGGVI
-407 FGKSIDDEKKK
+407 IGKAISDKK
-418 MIDIGININ
+418 MIDVGINLA
-427 DGVIFHIN
+427 DGVVFHVN
-435 KKRWDATMKALKK
+435 KKKWDKTMKESRSKR

>member
-16 SLLHE
+16 CLLHE

-44 QILIKKNITRNL
+44 QILRKKNITRNL

-61 GLKAALSTPDFS
+61 DLKAALSTPDFS

-84 KHLRKYNKLAGF
+84 KHLRGYNKLAGF
-96 VLFLHALPQSA
+96 ALFSRVLPQSA
-107 IDNLIN
+107 VGGLIN

-131 DQKARLEREIRLGV
+131 DQKARLEREIKIGV

-162 GKSKRDAASIAV
+162 SKSKRDAASIAV

-210 ALCRAYDGLMWDVNY
+210 ALCRAYDGLMWDTNY

-239 NTHFNCRSTIIPVV
+239 NTHFNCRSTIIPVI

-281 DWLKTQPKEVIEKT
+281 DWLKTQPKDVIEKT
-295 LGKGRAELFLQ
+295 LGAGRAELFLQ

-316 QQGRELDLSDIYKKK
+316 QQGRELNLTQLKKY
-331 RLNEYDTR
+331 RNLNEYS
-339 NVKHFDIPRKLAKR
+339 DIKTFSRRVTKEFKESLG
-353 INLKTD
+353 LKTD
-359 SIRGS
+359 RIFGS
-364 IDYLY
+364 EAYLY
-369 EKHPEM
+369 SRHKDM
-375 FINKDDLKNQIT
+375 FKGRADISQTIDEILKGY
-387 DALQNPEFIKEATF
+387 DFKKEAT
-401 KTSGVI
+401 KKGGVI
-407 FGKSIDDEKKK
+407 IGKAISDKK
-418 MIDIGININ
+418 MIDVGINLA
-427 DGVIFHIN
+427 DGVVFHVN
-435 KKRWDATMKALKK
+435 KKKWDKTMKESRSKR

>member
-44 QILIKKNITRNL
+44 QILRKKNITRNL

-61 GLKAALSTPDFS
+61 DLKAALSTPDFS
-73 DEFQAIAQDEV
+73 DEFQAIAQDEL

-96 VLFLHALPQSA
+96 ALFSHALPQSA
-107 IDNLIN
+107 VDSLIN

-126 RGLNI
+126 KGLNI
-131 DQKARLEREIRLGV
+131 DQKARLEREIKIGV

-155 ARVARAL
+155 ARVAKAL
-162 GKSKRDAASIAV
+162 SKSKRDAASIAV

-210 ALCRAYDGLMWDVNY
+210 ALCRAYDGLMWNTNY

-239 NTHFNCRSTIIPVV
+239 NTHFNCRSTIIPVI

-281 DWLKTQPKEVIEKT
+281 DWLKTQSPEVIEKT

-316 QQGRELDLSDIYKKK
+316 QQGRELNLTQLKKY
-331 RLNEYDTR
+331 RNLNEYS
-339 NVKHFDIPRKLAKR
+339 DIKTFSRRVTKEFKESLG
-353 INLKTD
+353 LKTD
-359 SIRGS
+359 RIFGS
-364 IDYLY
+364 EAYLY
-369 EKHPEM
+369 SRHKDM
-375 FINKDDLKNQIT
+375 FKGRADISQTIDEILKGY
-387 DALQNPEFIKEATF
+387 DFKKEAT
-401 KTSGVI
+401 KKGGVI
-407 FGKSIDDEKKK
+407 IGKAISDKK
-418 MIDIGININ
+418 MIDVGINLA
-427 DGVIFHIN
+427 DGVVFHVN
-435 KKRWDATMKALKK
+435 KKKWDKTMKESRSKR

>member
-44 QILIKKNITRNL
+44 QILRKKNITRNL
-56 AKTIE
+56 ATTIE

-107 IDNLIN
+107 VDNLIN

-121 VNAWN
+121 INAWN

-162 GKSKRDAASIAV
+162 SKSKRDAASIAV

-210 ALCRAYDGLMWDVNY
+210 VLCRAYDGLMWDTNY

-239 NTHFNCRSTIIPVV
+239 NTHFNCRSTIIPVI

-281 DWLKTQPKEVIEKT
+281 DWLKTQSPEVIEKT

-316 QQGRELDLSDIYKKK
+316 QQGRELNLTQLKKY
-331 RLNEYDTR
+331 RNLNEYS
-339 NVKHFDIPRKLAKR
+339 DIKTFSRRVTKEFKESLG
-353 INLKTD
+353 LKTD
-359 SIRGS
+359 RIFGS
-364 IDYLY
+364 EAYLY
-369 EKHPEM
+369 SRHKDM
-375 FINKDDLKNQIT
+375 FNERADISQTIDEILKGY
-387 DALQNPEFIKEATF
+387 DFKKEAT
-401 KTSGVI
+401 KKGGVI
-407 FGKSIDDEKKK
+407 IGKAISDKK
-418 MIDIGININ
+418 MIDVGINLA
-427 DGVIFHIN
+427 DGVVFHVN
-435 KKRWDATMKALKK
+435 KKKWDKTMKESRSKL

>member
-16 SLLHE
+16 CLLHE

-44 QILIKKNITRNL
+44 QILRKKNITKNL

-61 GLKAALSTPDFS
+61 DLKAILSIPDFS
-73 DEFQAIAQDEV
+73 GEFKAIAQDEV
-84 KHLRKYNKLAGF
+84 RHLRKYNKLAGF
-96 VLFLHALPQSA
+96 ALFLHTLPQSA
-107 IDNLIN
+107 VDGLIN

-131 DQKARLEREIRLGV
+131 DQKSRLEREIKIGV

-162 GKSKRDAASIAV
+162 GKSRRDAANIAV

-185 QKFFEANADVIKA
+185 QKFLEANADVIKA

-210 ALCRAYDGLMWDVNY
+210 ALCRAYDGLMWDTNY

-239 NTHFNCRSTIIPVV
+239 NTHFNCRSTIIPVI

-281 DWLKTQPKEVIEKT
+281 DWLKTQPKDVIEKT
-295 LGKGRAELFLQ
+295 LGAGRAELFLQ

-316 QQGRELDLSDIYKKK
+316 QQGRELNLTQLKKY
-331 RLNEYDTR
+331 RNLNEYS
-339 NVKHFDIPRKLAKR
+339 DIKTFSRGLTKEFKESLGLKSGR
-353 INLKTD
+353 IF
-359 SIRGS
+359 GS
-364 IDYLY
+364 EAYLY
-369 EKHPEM
+369 SRHKDM
-375 FINKDDLKNQIT
+375 FKGHADISQAIDEILKGY
-387 DALQNPEFIKEATF
+387 DFKKEAT
-401 KTSGVI
+401 KKGGVI
-407 FGKSIDDEKKK
+407 IGKAISDKK
-418 MIDIGININ
+418 MIDVGINLA
-427 DGVIFHIN
+427 DGVVFHVN
-435 KKRWDATMKALKK
+435 KKKWDKTMKELRSKR

>member
-16 SLLHE
+16 CLLHE

-44 QILIKKNITRNL
+44 QILRKKNITRNL
-56 AKTIE
+56 ARTIE
-61 GLKAALSTPDFS
+61 DLKAALSTPNFS
-73 DEFQAIAQDEV
+73 NEFQAIAQDEV
-84 KHLRKYNKLAGF
+84 GHLRKYNKLAGF
-96 VLFLHALPQSA
+96 ALFSHALPKSA
-107 IDNLIN
+107 VDSLIN

-131 DQKARLEREIRLGV
+131 DQKTRLEREIKIGV

-155 ARVARAL
+155 ARAARAL

-210 ALCRAYDGLMWDVNY
+210 ALCRAYDGLMWDTNY

-239 NTHFNCRSTIIPVV
+239 NTHFNCRSTIIPVI

-281 DWLKTQPKEVIEKT
+281 DWLKTQPKDVIEKT
-295 LGKGRAELFLQ
+295 LGAGRAELFLQ

-316 QQGRELDLSDIYKKK
+316 QQGRELNLTQLKKY
-331 RLNEYDTR
+331 RNLNEYS
-339 NVKHFDIPRKLAKR
+339 DIKTFSRGLTKEFKESLGLKSGR
-353 INLKTD
+353 IF
-359 SIRGS
+359 GS
-364 IDYLY
+364 EAYLY
-369 EKHPEM
+369 SRHKDM
-375 FINKDDLKNQIT
+375 FKGHADISQAIDEILKGY
-387 DALQNPEFIKEATF
+387 DFKKEAT
-401 KTSGVI
+401 KKGGVI
-407 FGKSIDDEKKK
+407 IGKAISDKK
-418 MIDIGININ
+418 MIDVGINLA
-427 DGVIFHIN
+427 DGVVFHVN
-435 KKRWDATMKALKK
+435 KKKWDKTMKELRSKR

>member
-44 QILIKKNITRNL
+44 QILRKKNITRNL

-61 GLKAALSTPDFS
+61 NLKAALSIPDFG
-73 DEFQAIAQDEV
+73 DEFRAIAQDEL

-96 VLFLHALPQSA
+96 VLFSHVLPQSA
-107 IDNLIN
+107 IQSLIN

-126 RGLNI
+126 KGLNI
-131 DQKARLEREIRLGV
+131 DQKTRLEREIKIGV

-185 QKFFEANADVIKA
+185 QKFFEANVDVIKA

-210 ALCRAYDGLMWDVNY
+210 ALCRAYDGLMWDTNY

-239 NTHFNCRSTIIPVV
+239 NTHFNCRSTIIPVI

-281 DWLKTQPKEVIEKT
+281 DWLKTQPKDVIEKT
-295 LGKGRAELFLQ
+295 LGAGRAELFLQ

-316 QQGRELDLSDIYKKK
+316 QQGRELNLTQLKKY
-331 RLNEYDTR
+331 RNLNEYS
-339 NVKHFDIPRKLAKR
+339 NVRAFSRRVTKEFKESLG
-353 INLKTD
+353 LKTD
-359 SIRGS
+359 RIFGS
-364 IDYLY
+364 EAYLY
-369 EKHPEM
+369 SRHKDM
-375 FINKDDLKNQIT
+375 FKGRADISQTIDEILKGY
-387 DALQNPEFIKEATF
+387 DFKKEAT
-401 KTSGVI
+401 KKGGVI
-407 FGKSIDDEKKK
+407 IGKAISDKK
-418 MIDIGININ
+418 MIDVGINLA
-427 DGVIFHIN
+427 DGVVFHVN
-435 KKRWDATMKALKK
+435 KKKWDKTMKESRSKR

>member
-44 QILIKKNITRNL
+44 QILRKKNITRNL
-56 AKTIE
+56 ATTIE

-73 DEFQAIAQDEV
+73 DEFQTIAQDEV

-96 VLFLHALPQSA
+96 ALFLHTLPQSA
-107 IDNLIN
+107 VDSLIN

-225 EPIGHSYPFRQPRI
+225 EPIGHSYPFRRPRI
-239 NTHFNCRSTIIPVV
+239 NTHFNCRSTIIPVI

-281 DWLKTQPKEVIEKT
+281 DWLKTQSPEVVEKT

-316 QQGRELDLSDIYKKK
+316 QQGRELNLTQLKKY
-331 RLNEYDTR
+331 RNLNEYS
-339 NVKHFDIPRKLAKR
+339 DIKTFSRRVTKEFKESLG
-353 INLKTD
+353 LKTD
-359 SIRGS
+359 RIFGS
-364 IDYLY
+364 EAYLY
-369 EKHPEM
+369 SRHKDM
-375 FINKDDLKNQIT
+375 FKERADISQTIDEILKGY
-387 DALQNPEFIKEATF
+387 DFKKEAT
-401 KTSGVI
+401 KKGGVI
-407 FGKSIDDEKKK
+407 IGKAISDKK
-418 MIDIGININ
+418 MIDVGINLA
-427 DGVIFHIN
+427 DGVVFHVN
-435 KKRWDATMKALKK
+435 KKKWDKTMKESRSKR

>member
-16 SLLHE
+16 CLLHE

-44 QILIKKNITRNL
+44 QILRKKNITRNL
-56 AKTIE
+56 ARTIEDLKTI
-61 GLKAALSTPDFS
+61 LSIPDFS
-73 DEFQAIAQDEV
+73 GKFKAIAQDEV

-96 VLFLHALPQSA
+96 VLFSHVLPQSA
-107 IDNLIN
+107 VDSLIN

-126 RGLNI
+126 KGLNI

-210 ALCRAYDGLMWDVNY
+210 ALCRAYDGLMWDTNY

-239 NTHFNCRSTIIPVV
+239 NTHFNCRSTIIPVI

-281 DWLKTQPKEVIEKT
+281 DWLKTQPKDVIEKT
-295 LGKGRAELFLQ
+295 LGAGRAELFLQ

-316 QQGRELDLSDIYKKK
+316 QQGRELNLTQLKKY
-331 RLNEYDTR
+331 RNLNEYS
-339 NVKHFDIPRKLAKR
+339 DIKTFSRRVTKEFKESLG
-353 INLKTD
+353 LKTD
-359 SIRGS
+359 RIFGS
-364 IDYLY
+364 EAYLY
-369 EKHPEM
+369 SRHKDM
-375 FINKDDLKNQIT
+375 FKGRADISQTIDEILKGY
-387 DALQNPEFIKEATF
+387 DFKKEAT
-401 KTSGVI
+401 KKGGVI
-407 FGKSIDDEKKK
+407 IGKAISDKK
-418 MIDIGININ
+418 MIDVGINLA
-427 DGVIFHIN
+427 DGVVFHVN
-435 KKRWDATMKALKK
+435 KKKWDKTMKESRSKR